1 MENVSECTNLSWQS
15 LFGFMMHLGE
25 IMQKM
30 AKSLPR
36 EESACTTVLSGIASS
51 SPKQNLDVLEVVST
65 AGCCSYC

>member
-1 MENVSECTNLSWQS
+1 
-15 LFGFMMHLGE
+15 MMHLGE